1 MIIEDNNTHWYQA
14 LPPSLSDSDGSCTV
28 GSKWV
33 EITPGKSIHFIIIR
47 QANGDYVV
55 RGDQASL
62 LANQVIYRERTIYAQ
77 QAQAMPYQV
86 IWSIIL
92 EGVKS
97 A

>member
-1 MIIEDNNTHWYQA
+1 MTIGDTTPHWYEA
-14 LPPSLSDSDGSCTV
+14 LPPSITDSNGSCTV

-33 EITPGKSIHFIIIR
+33 EINPGKSIHFTIIR
-47 QANGDYVV
+47 QANGDLVV

-62 LANQVIYRERTIYAQ
+62 LANQLTYRECTIYAQ
-77 QAQAMPYQV
+77 QAHAMPAQV

-97 A
+97 T